1 MIWCTWAGESPA
13 AAASVQ
19 IETPSVR
26 AEASAQARSRSA
38 CSRRHAAWDTRAST
52 CRSRRQ
58 APIRSVIVT
67 MTPLQEF
74 SELDGQR
81 RFVAPLLPAP
91 RDLRQE
97 HLRDLPEFDQLEIEQ
112 FFLIY

>member
-1 MIWCTWAGESPA
+1 MASFL
-13 AAASVQ
+13 ASVRTDHGPFGFIQ
-19 IETPSVR
+19 FLLTERSVV
-26 AEASAQARSRSA
+26 SLPPQPGSWVSW
-38 CSRRHAAWDTRAST
+38 RRRRDTRAST
-52 CRSRRQ
+52 RRSRRQ
-58 APIRSVIVT
+58 AAIRSVIVT

-91 RDLRQE
+91 RDPRQE
-97 HLRDLPEFDQLEIEQ
+97 HVRDLLDQLEIEQ

>member
-1 MIWCTWAGESPA
+1 M
-13 AAASVQ
+13 
-19 IETPSVR
+19 
-26 AEASAQARSRSA
+26 
-38 CSRRHAAWDTRAST
+38 
-52 CRSRRQ
+52 
-58 APIRSVIVT
+58 IVT

-91 RDLRQE
+91 RDPRQE
-97 HLRDLPEFDQLEIEQ
+97 HVRDLLDQLEIEQ